1 MNVARRYT
9 QEERELIIAEYKKCG
24 ASAPVC
30 KKFQIAKSTLFW
42 FVKQDRKH
50 NRPAGK
56 QYSAKDIYKMELLIR
71 QLKTENE
78 ILIAS
83 GLLNDVSTKEKIAVV
98 ERMKDNYSVHILCHT
113 LKLAKGTYYNAML
126 RSPEKTFYQQADEE
140 LRPLIKLHFE
150 ASNERFGS
158 PKIRLML
165 LREGRRVSEKHIA
178 RLMKEMGLVCKQS
191 RLRCFNSTHRKFR
204 FRINRVLKN
213 FKPEHPNK
221 IWVSD
226 VSYVRVNKEFYAIC
240 VAIDLFSRKVL
251 AKRISSN
258 NDLALVLETMKD
270 AFINRGEPVGLTFHS
285 DQGVQYTAF
294 EFRRYLFERNIQQSF
309 SNPGSPLDNAVAE
322 SFFSI
327 MKREELSHNYY
338 HSEEELQ
345 KTVDD
350 YVIFFNEMRPHRT
363 LGNLSPDEYEAKYYA
378 RNKSKKA
385 TPDDDR

>member
-1 MNVARRYT
+1 VAKRYT
-9 QEERELIIAEYKKCG
+9 QEEREAIIAEYEKCG
-24 ASAPVC
+24 ASSVC
-30 KKFQIAKSTLFW
+30 KKFQIAKSTLYW
-42 FVKQDRKH
+42 IVNQDEKLK
-50 NRPAGK
+50 RPVGK
-56 QYSAKDIYKMELLIR
+56 QYSAKDIYKMERLIR

-78 ILIAS
+78 ILLAS
-83 GLLNDVSTKEKIAVV
+83 GLLNDLSAKEKIAVV
-98 ERMKDNYSVHILCHT
+98 ERMKDNYSVHILCQT
-113 LKLAKGTYYNAML
+113 LRLAKGTYYNAIF
-126 RSPEKTFYQQADEE
+126 RSPEKTVFQQADEE

-165 LREGRRVSEKHIA
+165 LREGRQVSERHIS
-178 RLMKEMGLVCKQS
+178 RLMKEMGLICKQA
-191 RLRCFNSTHRKFR
+191 RLRCFNSTHRKYR

-221 IWVSD
+221 VWVSD
-226 VSYVRVNKEFYAIC
+226 VSYIRVNQDFYAIC
-240 VAIDLFSRKVL
+240 VVIDLFSRKVL
-251 AKRISSN
+251 AKRISPN
-258 NDLALVLETMKD
+258 NDLALVLKTMKD
-270 AFINRGEPVGLTFHS
+270 AFINREEPTGLTFHS
-285 DQGVQYTAF
+285 DQGIQYTAF

-350 YVIFFNEMRPHRT
+350 YVGFFNEMRPHRT
-363 LGNLSPDEYEAKYYA
+363 LGDLSPDKYEVQYHVQI
-378 RNKSKKA
+378 KSQNIA
-385 TPDDDR
+385 VNDDR